1 MKTRLGRCIRAREP
15 LDCSVIA
22 VFLRKNVRNVL
33 FADRTAMDPHLP
45 GRSPVNVR
53 LMGTVTQPFKILQ
66 VLGQTPSDSEPRQIA
81 ECSRHVKS
89 VTQPNHSITD
99 DHFCAVPELAHL
111 AREVPFGEADD
122 LVSLLADGELFDM
135 MRCFKDALIFPSI
148 QRLELPAS
156 PPLDT
161 VIVHG
166 CPPEIGLWSP
176 ERNGA
181 PVEVN
186 AGQAL
191 IIEFATKVAMGD
203 PRPL

>member
-1 MKTRLGRCIRAREP
+1 M
-15 LDCSVIA
+15 
-22 VFLRKNVRNVL
+22 
-33 FADRTAMDPHLP
+33 
-45 GRSPVNVR
+45 
-53 LMGTVTQPFKILQ
+53 TQPDH
-66 VLGQTPSDSEPRQIA
+66 GIA
-81 ECSRHVKS
+81 
-89 VTQPNHSITD
+89 N
-99 DHFCAVPELAHL
+99 DHFCAVLELAHL
-111 AREVPFGEADD
+111 AREVPFGEASD
-122 LVSLLADGELFDM
+122 LISLFADGELIDM
-135 MRCFKDALIFPSI
+135 MRCFKDALVFPSV

-176 ERNGA
+176 EGNGA
-181 PVEVN
+181 PAEVN